1 MWMGDWLIPIFL
13 KTVLIYWFFAPADL
27 TYGLTRRATRGDGGN
42 RGKALLTGGGRQ
54 EVLIKF
60 PKLQDFSICTNIL
73 YKEFAKNILLIR
85 SIFTCTVRKLE
96 KNKRNLYS
104 ESIDWYKKYR
114 VLFSVFTCY
123 VIYFFFIFIFRL

>member
-1 MWMGDWLIPIFL
+1 MWMGDWLIPIFF
-13 KTVLIYWFFAPADL
+13 KTVLIYWFFASADL

-114 VLFSVFTCY
+114 VLFFC
-123 VIYFFFIFIFRL
+123 IYLLCDILFLHFIFRL